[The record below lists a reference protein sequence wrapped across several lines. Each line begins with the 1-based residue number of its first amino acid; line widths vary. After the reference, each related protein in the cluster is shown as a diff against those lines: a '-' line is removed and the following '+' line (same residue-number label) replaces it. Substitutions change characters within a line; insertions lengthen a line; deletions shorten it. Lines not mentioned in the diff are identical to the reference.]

1 MKNTVDIVLPIIL
14 IAALILLANPYMF
27 WMPSALHMAVLVF
40 FIIAFV
46 LFSAFVWKEH
56 AADEREN
63 LHRFIVGRFAFLTM
77 TSVLVIGVTIQTINH
92 TLDIWLVAA
101 LVAGILAKVIGGI
114 YTKSQL

>member
-1 MKNTVDIVLPIIL
+1 MKHAVDIALPAAL

-27 WMPSALHMAVLVF
+27 WMPSTLHMAILAF

-46 LFSAFVWKEH
+46 LFSAFIWKER

-63 LHRFIVGRFAFLTM
+63 LHRFIVGRYAFLTI
-77 TSVLVIGVTIQTINH
+77 TTVLVIGVTVQTINH

-101 LVAGILAKVIGGI
+101 LVVGILAKVVGGI
-114 YTKSQL
+114 YTKMNL